1 MGDDRYL
8 SSSAPFASN
17 LYNSRLGTY
26 SYRLPLGPN
35 IYNRLPQGQAQIF
48 TTAYR
53 LAGTTTAAVL
63 WQLARQNNPKS
74 NLVPGGTKFD
84 FWNPTTPLSCS
95 NWHRPVA
102 AGTTLKY
109 FLPLTAS
116 PCYKDCWWRDPRSPN
131 ADYFRGNEGTLGLLG
146 V

>member
-1 MGDDRYL
+1 MDEVL
-8 SSSAPFASN
+8 SNKGLRAWPASSN

-53 LAGTTTAAVL
+53 LAGPTNAAVL

-74 NLVPGGTKFD
+74 NLVPGG
-84 FWNPTTPLSCS
+84 
-95 NWHRPVA
+95 A
-102 AGTTLKY
+102 
-109 FLPLTAS
+109 
-116 PCYKDCWWRDPRSPN
+116 PN
-131 ADYFRGNEGTLGLLG
+131 LIS
-146 V
+146 

>member
-1 MGDDRYL
+1 MKL
-8 SSSAPFASN
+8 SIGRHASSN

-53 LAGTTTAAVL
+53 LARTTNAAVL
-63 WQLARQNNPKS
+63 WQLVRQNNPKS
-74 NLVPGGTKFD
+74 NLVPEGTKFD
-84 FWNPTTPLSCS
+84 FWNPTTPLSCG

-102 AGTTLKY
+102 TGTTLIY
-109 FLPLTAS
+109 LLPLTAS
-116 PCYKDCWWRDPRSPN
+116 RWPN
-131 ADYFRGNEGTLGLLG
+131 FNIFTTANR
-146 V
+146 

>member
-1 MGDDRYL
+1 MNRLWGL
-8 SSSAPFASN
+8 ASSAPDSN

-63 WQLARQNNPKS
+63 WQLVRQNNPKSNLVPGGHQIRFLESHDAAVLWQLARQNNPKS
-74 NLVPGGTKFD
+74 NLVPGG
-84 FWNPTTPLSCS
+84 
-95 NWHRPVA
+95 A
-102 AGTTLKY
+102 
-109 FLPLTAS
+109 
-116 PCYKDCWWRDPRSPN
+116 PN
-131 ADYFRGNEGTLGLLG
+131 SIS
-146 V
+146 

>member
-1 MGDDRYL
+1 MAYTGYHPSVVGGRG
-8 SSSAPFASN
+8 SN

-53 LAGTTTAAVL
+53 LAGPTNAAVL
-63 WQLARQNNPKS
+63 WQLARLNKPKS

-84 FWNPTTPLSCS
+84 FWKPTIRRCPMATGNVLWQLAPL
-95 NWHRPVA
+95 
-102 AGTTLKY
+102 
-109 FLPLTAS
+109 
-116 PCYKDCWWRDPRSPN
+116 
-131 ADYFRGNEGTLGLLG
+131 
-146 V
+146 